1 MITVEVRLYASLQ
14 KYRPGLEI
22 GEALAITLD
31 DKAELGNL
39 LNKLKVP
46 KEEVAIVMI
55 NGRGEKESY
64 ILRGGDRIGLFP
76 PIAGDKN
83 D

>member
-14 KYRPGLEI
+14 KYRPGLGI

-55 NGRGEKESY
+55 NGRGEKESC

-76 PIAGDKN
+76 PIAGG
-83 D
+83 